1 MPAAAAAEITLRV
14 QAIWVNNVF
23 TRVPPLPPFACAAAA
38 NGFN

>member
-1 MPAAAAAEITLRV
+1 MPAAAAEITLRV

-23 TRVPPLPPFACAAAA
+23 TRVPPLPPFACAAA